1 MGAEE
6 ESPVELLDT
15 RTRGVNRLRPR
26 MRSVGVVH
34 VVAALTMAPLLM
46 TGELRGCVGNDVLSI
61 PAGLAL
67 ALVVGLAGAVMVL
80 RMPRA
85 SAVAPAASAGA
96 SLSLLGGAGA
106 GWIWI
111 ASQPCLGNALD
122 REVVTLLLVTASV
135 RCRTRDLPVAA
146 RTHATSSNPGT
157 RRAGWCLRRRR
168 PRRCSCCGV
177 GFAALRYDAGETPVA
192 VTSMAVSVPWAIAV
206 AATGWLRPSP
216 AVAAVV
222 PAAVQGL
229 WLLLG

>member
-34 VVAALTMAPLLM
+34 VVAALIMAPLLM
-46 TGELRGCVGNDVLSI
+46 RGELRGCVGNDVVSI
-61 PAGLAL
+61 PAGLVL
-67 ALVVGLAGAVMVL
+67 ALIVGLAGVVMVM
-80 RMPRA
+80 RTPRA

-106 GWIWI
+106 GWIWL

-122 REVVTLLLVTASV
+122 REVVTLLLVTAGAAAALGTSLWLLYS
-135 RCRTRDLPVAA
+135 RDELEPWYATRGVVLAA
-146 RTHATSSNPGT
+146 AAS
-157 RRAGWCLRRRR
+157 AILLV
-168 PRRCSCCGV
+168 CGV
-177 GFAALRYDAGETPVA
+177 GFAALMYDAGETPVA
-192 VTSMAVSVPWAIAV
+192 VTSVAVSVPWAIAV

-216 AVAAVV
+216 AVAAAM
-222 PAAVQGL
+222 PATVQGL

>member
-15 RTRGVNRLRPR
+15 RARGVNRLRPR

-46 TGELRGCVGNDVLSI
+46 AGELRGCAGSDVRGI
-61 PAGLAL
+61 PAGLVL
-67 ALVVGLAGAVMVL
+67 ALIVGLAGVVMVL
-80 RMPRA
+80 RTPRA

-106 GWIWI
+106 GWIWL
-111 ASQPCLGNALD
+111 ASQPCLGNSLD
-122 REVVTLLLVTASV
+122 REVVILLLVTAGAAAALGTSLWLLYS
-135 RCRTRDLPVAA
+135 RDELEPWYATRGVVLASAA
-146 RTHATSSNPGT
+146 SAM
-157 RRAGWCLRRRR
+157 LLV
-168 PRRCSCCGV
+168 CGV
-177 GFAALRYDAGETPVA
+177 GFAALMHDAGETPVA
-192 VTSMAVSVPWAIAV
+192 VTSVAVSVPWAIAV
-206 AATGWLRPSP
+206 AATGWLRPRP
-216 AVAAVV
+216 AVAAVM